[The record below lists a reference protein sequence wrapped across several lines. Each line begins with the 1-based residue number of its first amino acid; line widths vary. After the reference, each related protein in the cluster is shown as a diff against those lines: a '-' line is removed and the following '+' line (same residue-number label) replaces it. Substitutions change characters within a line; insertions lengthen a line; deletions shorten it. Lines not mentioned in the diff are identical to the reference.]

1 VGVCKFQEIQN
12 LVKPFT
18 IPFDETPI
26 ASVASDLTHCKPY
39 DWVKSYQWVRTMTLW
54 IVAIA
59 IETMSNSN
67 NKLGEKP
74 TCDQD

>member
-26 ASVASDLTHCKPY
+26 ASVASVSAH
-39 DWVKSYQWVRTMTLW
+39 
-54 IVAIA
+54 
-59 IETMSNSN
+59 
-67 NKLGEKP
+67 
-74 TCDQD
+74 

>member
-26 ASVASDLTHCKPY
+26 ASVGY
-39 DWVKSYQWVRTMTLW
+39 DKAYCEPLDWAKRISGFVH
-54 IVAIA
+54 
-59 IETMSNSN
+59 
-67 NKLGEKP
+67 
-74 TCDQD
+74 

>member
-26 ASVASDLTHCKPY
+26 ASVAFDKTHCEPF
-39 DWVKSYQWVRTMTLW
+39 DSSIPEQWVF
-54 IVAIA
+54 
-59 IETMSNSN
+59 
-67 NKLGEKP
+67 G
-74 TCDQD
+74 